1 MSANGDGFIKLL
13 VRESFP
19 WSDALMRDSEMLS
32 STKDCVFNWRL
43 NGKWQRKL
51 QKNSN
56 WKINNKRINQ
66 FDTWVIKQIES
77 SSAIAHV
84 ILPLMISSSL
94 ELGSVIKILSNN
106 PKVTEMGA
114 LRRTSW
120 VVSAA
125 IGFNWWDRRQNQV
138 RSGDK
143 NRIIEAKISAYLR
156 K

>member
-1 MSANGDGFIKLL
+1 M
-13 VRESFP
+13 
-19 WSDALMRDSEMLS
+19 
-32 STKDCVFNWRL
+32 
-43 NGKWQRKL
+43 
-51 QKNSN
+51 
-56 WKINNKRINQ
+56 
-66 FDTWVIKQIES
+66 S

-125 IGFNWWDRRQNQV
+125 IGFN
-138 RSGDK
+138 
-143 NRIIEAKISAYLR
+143 
-156 K
+156 